1 MIRGEIWWAD
11 FGLPFGSEAG
21 FRRPVL
27 IVQDDAF
34 NESRIRTIV
43 VLPLTTNL
51 RLLDAPGN
59 VLVNKKEAKM
69 SEDSV
74 ILVAQLYALDRQKFI
89 ERISKVKRVTM
100 EKVENGMMLV
110 LGINKT
116 RNCPLEAAASMPPQ
130 NGKSRKTRITR
141 RSCYAERE
149 SRI

>member
-11 FGLPFGSEAG
+11 FGIPFESEAG

-59 VLVNKKEAKM
+59 VLVNDKESKLG
-69 SEDSV
+69 EDSV
-74 ILVAQLYALDRQKFI
+74 ILVAQFYALDRQKFI
-89 ERISKVKRVTM
+89 GRISKVKRETM
-100 EKVENGMMLV
+100 EKVENGILLV
-110 LGINKT
+110 LGIK
-116 RNCPLEAAASMPPQ
+116 
-130 NGKSRKTRITR
+130 
-141 RSCYAERE
+141 
-149 SRI
+149 

>member
-11 FGLPFGSEAG
+11 FGIPSGSEAG

-27 IVQDDAF
+27 IVQDDTF

-59 VLVNKKEAKM
+59 VLIKSKESKL

-74 ILVAQLYALDRQKFI
+74 IIVAQFYALDRQKFI
-89 ERISKVKRVTM
+89 ERISKAKGETMKR
-100 EKVENGMMLV
+100 VENGMMLV
-110 LGINKT
+110 LGINK
-116 RNCPLEAAASMPPQ
+116 
-130 NGKSRKTRITR
+130 
-141 RSCYAERE
+141 
-149 SRI
+149 